1 MLAFSLKHQFQV
13 LCETLPEVWEE
24 VPVRDAHLAALGG
37 HSWPQRGAELESG
50 MGIEKQSKDLI
61 FQNCS
66 LVLIISG

>member
-1 MLAFSLKHQFQV
+1 M
-13 LCETLPEVWEE
+13 
-24 VPVRDAHLAALGG
+24 RDAHLAALGG